1 MAAVGVTLSRVGQR
15 GHYAIGSQQSETVL
29 GGGGTGDAAEGAVEI
44 RLIGVAQFV
53 RDVDE
58 PDMRI
63 TYEVGRNLEASLVDN
78 PLECQSILFQVSLEG
93 THAHARDIGDFFDT
107 GMSERQV

>member
-1 MAAVGVTLSRVGQR
+1 M
-15 GHYAIGSQQSETVL
+15 ETVL
-29 GGGGTGDAAEGAVEI
+29 AGGDTGPAAKGAVEI
-44 RLIGVAQFV
+44 RLVRVAHLV
-53 RDVDE
+53 RDLGE
-58 PDMRI
+58 IEMRI
-63 TYEVGRNLEASLVDN
+63 TKEVRRGLEASLVDN